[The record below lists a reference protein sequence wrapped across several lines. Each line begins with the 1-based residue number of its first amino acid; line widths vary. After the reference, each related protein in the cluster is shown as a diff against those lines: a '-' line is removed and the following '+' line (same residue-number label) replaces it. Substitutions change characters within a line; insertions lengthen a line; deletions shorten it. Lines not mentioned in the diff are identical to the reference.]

1 MVDIEEL
8 FGELDALCKLKSE
21 IRKEDKLKFGDEDS
35 IEYKRLYDDFI
46 RKMPKTEEKFIDFV
60 EDIQC
65 YCDDLR
71 ISLKEEKGIKE
82 ELMDGMRKLIKRYEE
97 SHSF

>member
-21 IRKEDKLKFGDEDS
+21 IRKKDNLKFGDEDS

-46 RKMPKTEEKFIDFV
+46 RKMPKTEEEFINFV
-60 EDIQC
+60 GEIQC
-65 YCDDLR
+65 DYKD
-71 ISLKEEKGIKE
+71 IEVSLK
-82 ELMDGMRKLIKRYEE
+82 RKKD
-97 SHSF
+97 